1 MARRALIHEIE
12 RRERSGRWFPAFAGL
27 LVMSLLA
34 STWIGLFA
42 FMGTNAAY
50 GTFADLE
57 DQFIPDLDT
66 MPLSFPDFSRVSRI
80 FSSEGDQIAELHD
93 GRISEPTA
101 IEDIPDVVIQA
112 ILAAE
117 DEDFYEH
124 DGVDFK
130 AIASAAIDNILSDTT
145 RGGSTITQQ
154 LVKILFVGDAVT
166 IERKISEALIAAEL
180 ERRYTKDQILEF
192 YLNSIFFGSNAYGVA
207 AAADQYFGKQ
217 LSDITIEEAATLA
230 VTIRNPSKFNPRISP
245 ELVLPRRNR
254 VIENMANEEWIT
266 AANAEA
272 AIATEMVI
280 APRNPF
286 SGEADHVVAEVK
298 RQMLDDPEFAFLGE
312 TREDRKKAIFGCPA
326 DDELCAGGGGLRI
339 ETTINLAAQKT
350 ANDILQTWFT
360 IPENNLEACLE
371 LFPDRETNS
380 VEFLE
385 EYATSHTCA
394 PTGAIATVD
403 NHTGAVITM
412 ASAVPFDFNQF
423 DFAVQ
428 GQRNPGSTM
437 KPITLVTALEQGES
451 LASRWSGASPQT
463 FTCPYQC
470 SEKGNVWEVSNAGS
484 SYGNITLAQAT
495 TNSVNVVYA
504 ALSLKIGPENIVAM
518 AERMGIESTLR
529 PVPSITLGTSEVA
542 PLEMASA
549 FSNFAT
555 NGLHAKNYLVERIFD
570 SSGTVIY
577 QRDVQQTQV
586 ADEAIFAAARV
597 PLLDVPTAAGT
608 ARRANIGVPQGGKTG
623 TTQNFTD
630 AWFVGFTPNYS
641 TAVWTGY
648 PGVLEPLRNVT
659 INGEFYSRVFGGTV
673 AAPIWAE
680 FMQVLLANEEA
691 GVFPEL
697 PEEATDVYFKIPTT
711 VVPSVVG
718 FDVTAAK
725 QRLRAANLF
734 PWEVPVPSIEPAGT
748 VLGQSIQPGAEV
760 QQGATVY
767 VNVSL
772 GVVPTAVIPSRLIGM
787 TREDALFNIQLLE
800 DQTGTKINVAIETIA
815 STKNR
820 ENIVI
825 SMDPP
830 AGSTIGYGATLTLF
844 IGSG

>member
-1 MARRALIHEIE
+1 MPRRSLIHEIE

-27 LVMSLLA
+27 LVISLLA

-42 FMGTNAAY
+42 FMGSNAAY
-50 GTFADLE
+50 GTFTDLE
-57 DQFIPDLDT
+57 EQFIPDTTTL
-66 MPLSFPDFSRVSRI
+66 PLSFPDFSRVSRVYD
-80 FSSEGDQIAELHD
+80 SGGTQLAELHD
-93 GRISEPTA
+93 GRITEPVP
-101 IEDIPDVVIQA
+101 IEQIPDVMINA

-124 DGVDFK
+124 DGVDFR

-154 LVKILFVGDAVT
+154 LVKNLFVGDEPT
-166 IERKISEALIAAEL
+166 IERKIQEALVAAEL

-192 YLNSIFFGSNAYGVA
+192 YMNSIFFGANSYGVA
-207 AAADQYFGKQ
+207 AAAKEYFDKD
-217 LSDITIEEAATLA
+217 LDDLTIEEAATIA
-230 VTIRNPSKFNPRISP
+230 VTIRNPSKFKPRTAP

-254 VIENMANEEWIT
+254 VIENMANEGWIT
-266 AANAEA
+266 PFAAER

-280 APRNPF
+280 AAPNPF
-286 SGEADHVVAEVK
+286 SGDADHVVAEVK
-298 RQMLDDPEFAFLGE
+298 RQLLDDPEFAFLGE
-312 TREDRKKAIFGCPA
+312 TREDRKRAIFGCPA
-326 DDELCAGGGGLRI
+326 DDEDCTGGGGLRI
-339 ETTINLAAQKT
+339 ETTLNLDAQLA

-371 LFPDRETNS
+371 LFPDREVNS

-385 EYATSHTCA
+385 GYATSHTCA
-394 PTGAIATVD
+394 PTGALATVD

-423 DFAVQ
+423 DFAIQ

-451 LASRWSGASPQT
+451 LASRWNGASPQT
-463 FTCPYQC
+463 LVCPYQC
-470 SEKGNVWEVSNAGS
+470 SDKGNIWEVSNAGAG
-484 SYGNITLAQAT
+484 YGRITLQQAT
-495 TNSVNVVYA
+495 TNSVNTVYA
-504 ALSLKIGPENIVAM
+504 QLALKVGPENIVAM

-542 PLEMASA
+542 PIEMATA

-555 NGLHAKNYLVERIFD
+555 NGLLAEQYLVEAIYNA
-570 SSGTVIY
+570 SGEAIY
-577 QRDVQQTQV
+577 QHQVRQVQV
-586 ADEAIFAAARV
+586 ADPAIFAAARV
-597 PLLDVPTAAGT
+597 PLLDVPTEIGT

-680 FMQVLLANEEA
+680 YTKVLLANEDA

-697 PEEATDVYFKIPTT
+697 PEEDLEVYFEIPSTI
-711 VVPSVVG
+711 VPSVVG
-718 FDVTAAK
+718 LDVITAK
-725 QRLRAANLF
+725 QNLNAANLF
-734 PWEVPVPSIEPAGT
+734 PWEVPVPSLDAAGT
-748 VLGQSIQPGAEV
+748 VLGQSVTPGASVE
-760 QQGATVY
+760 QGVTIY
-767 VNVSL
+767 LNVSL
-772 GVVPTAVIPSRLIGM
+772 GSFPSTALPGRLIGM
-787 TREDALFNIQLLE
+787 TKEDALYNLVLLQE
-800 DQTGTKINVAIETIA
+800 ETGVFVTPVIELV
-815 STKNR
+815 KGPPNR
-820 ENIVI
+820 SNIVL
-825 SMDPP
+825 SMSPT
-830 AGSTIGYGATLTLF
+830 AGTTIGYGDTVTLY
-844 IGSG
+844 IGE